1 MGFALWIEGDTAW
14 CAGTH
19 EYRPMGVG
27 VIAASSLFSARDF
40 HLLRAAPSERSGR
53 NFRGLFASLPD
64 VNSYLQR
71 QRKLPRPRRPA
82 VAKRRDLRRQLVI
95 VHNLNK

>member
-27 VIAASSLFSARDF
+27 VIAVSSLFSARDF
-40 HLLRAAPSERSGR
+40 HLFRQAPGERSGR

-71 QRKLPRPRRPA
+71 QRKLPTRRPA
-82 VAKRRDLRRQLVI
+82 VAKRRGLQRQLAI
-95 VHNLNK
+95 VHNSNK